1 MSAVLSLLT
10 QTVTVKAAGTTTSRS
25 GSVSEDWS
33 VPVTMGTYR
42 AAVQG
47 LTGSEE
53 SDAGRSG
60 SKAKFR
66 VYLPPD
72 AVVGHTHRLY
82 WGARVLSIVGAP
94 RVVYSLTTGQPHHL
108 EIDAREGVG

>member
-25 GSVSEDWS
+25 GMTTDDWS
-33 VPVTMGTYR
+33 APVTVGTYR
-42 AAVQG
+42 AAIQG
-47 LTGSEE
+47 LTGFEE
-53 SDAGRSG
+53 DDAGRSG

-66 VYLPPD
+66 VYMHPD
-72 AVVGHTHRLY
+72 AVVSHKHRLH
-82 WGARVLSIVGAP
+82 WGSRVLSIVGVP
-94 RVVYSLTTGQPHHL
+94 RVVFSLTTGEAHHL